1 MYERTAPPPAAVTA
15 ITTQRSDID
24 RDQTTDEEYALERQ
38 VGHLLRRAHQR
49 HAALFQER
57 IGSAALTP
65 MQWAALFSL
74 VRHGPTTQN
83 RLGRLTAMDP
93 ATIQG
98 VVRRL
103 VARGLV
109 VRSADPSD
117 RRTRLLA
124 ATQAGHALVATT
136 LPIAREISDA
146 TLAPLDEAERA
157 LFLKLLT
164 RMAFA

>member
-1 MYERTAPPPAAVTA
+1 MNARLVPVVSSFATKREDIGQERSP
-15 ITTQRSDID
+15 Q
-24 RDQTTDEEYALERQ
+24 DEDYTLERQ

-83 RLGRLTAMDP
+83 KLGRLTAMDP
-93 ATIQG
+93 ATTQG

-109 VRSADPSD
+109 ARSADPTD
-117 RRTRLLA
+117 RRTRLLS
-124 ATQAGHALVATT
+124 ATEGGRALVAAT
-136 LPIAREISDA
+136 LPIARAISDA

-157 LFLKLLT
+157 IFLKLLS

>member
-1 MYERTAPPPAAVTA
+1 MVLKDLPRVVHPDPST
-15 ITTQRSDID
+15 
-24 RDQTTDEEYALERQ
+24 YALEDQ

-49 HAALFQER
+49 HAAIFQEG

-65 MQWAALFSL
+65 MQWAALATL
-74 VRHGPTTQN
+74 VREGKASQN

-103 VARGLV
+103 RARGLIT
-109 VRSADPSD
+109 RSADPSD
-117 RRTRLLA
+117 RRASVLA
-124 ATQAGHALVATT
+124 PTGAGSALVEAT
-136 LPIAREISDA
+136 LPAAFAISEA
-146 TLAPLDEAERA
+146 TLAPLDPAERRI
-157 LFLKLLT
+157 FLQLLQ